1 MNKAVHPILVTG
13 GTGQVGSAF
22 VRQAAL
28 NGVTTFAPQ
37 RSQLNLLG
45 TDTIADFVRASKW
58 SAIVNCAAYTAVDR
72 AESEPELAHAI
83 NAVAPG
89 ILAQEAANANIPII
103 HISTDYVFDG
113 SKNGY
118 YLESDIVNPMSV
130 YGRTKEAG
138 ERAVRDANSSH
149 AIIRTAWVVSA
160 EGNNFINT
168 MLRLAREKNEVRIV
182 DDQTG
187 SPSSANDIAEAL
199 LAVTR
204 QLEGRK
210 DTWHF
215 TNSGEASWYDL
226 AVHIFAS
233 VQKHGKPVPQVIPIS
248 SAEYPT
254 AAKRPTNSRLATQK
268 FVADFELKPRPWQAA
283 VTEILAQRLGS

>member
-1 MNKAVHPILVTG
+1 MHPILVTG

-22 VRQAAL
+22 VRQATL
-28 NGVTTFAPQ
+28 NGVATFAPH
-37 RSQLNLLG
+37 RSQLNLLNP
-45 TDTIADFVRASKW
+45 DSIADFVRASKW

-72 AESEPELAHAI
+72 AESEPELARAI
-83 NAVAPG
+83 NTVAPG
-89 ILAQEAANANIPII
+89 ILAQEAASADIPII

-113 SKNGY
+113 LKHGFY
-118 YLESDIVNPMSV
+118 VESDIVNPLSV

-138 ERAVRDANSSH
+138 ETAVRNANSSH
-149 AIIRTAWVVSA
+149 AIIRTAWVVST

-168 MLRLAREKNEVRIV
+168 MLRLATERNELRIV

-187 SPSSANDIAEAL
+187 SPSSADDIAEAL

-204 QLEGRK
+204 HLEDRNG
-210 DTWHF
+210 TWHF

-226 AVHIFAS
+226 ADHIFAN
-233 VQKHGKPVPQVIPIS
+233 VKEHGLPVPKLIAIS

-254 AAKRPTNSRLATQK
+254 AATRPPNSRLATQK
-268 FVADFELKPRPWQAA
+268 FVADFNLKPRPWQAA
-283 VTEILAQRLGS
+283 VTDILAQRLGS